1 MKLLIKKSKKTD
13 KINCKFSGST
23 ADAIAAIVAVMSQQE
38 IIEEI
43 ILTAAEYYQEKFA
56 EIKKEVL
63 DNSKVQTNQQ
73 KSNKKS

>member
-1 MKLLIKKSKKTD
+1 
-13 KINCKFSGST
+13 
-23 ADAIAAIVAVMSQQE
+23 MSQQE